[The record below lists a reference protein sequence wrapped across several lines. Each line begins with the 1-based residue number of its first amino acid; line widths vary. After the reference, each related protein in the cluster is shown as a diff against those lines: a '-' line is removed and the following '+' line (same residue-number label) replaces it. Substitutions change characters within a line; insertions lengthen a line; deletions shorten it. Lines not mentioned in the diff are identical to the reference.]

1 MCFQLRFKDVS
12 TTDTRRGATF
22 LCLRVLI
29 IRMRDQM
36 FLLYSRFLKKTRE
49 DASTS
54 LKFKIYPNN
63 YDNIRMINIDKQWLS
78 IAGQNLYLPLKMVR
92 VLLENVH
99 LFFCRNSIFSILSL
113 EDTPFLRIS
122 KP

>member
-1 MCFQLRFKDVS
+1 
-12 TTDTRRGATF
+12 
-22 LCLRVLI
+22 
-29 IRMRDQM
+29 MRDQM

-54 LKFKIYPNN
+54 SKYKIYPNN
-63 YDNIRMINIDKQWLS
+63 YDYHNIHMINIDKQWLS
-78 IAGQNLYLPLKMVR
+78 IAGQKLYLPLKMVGG
-92 VLLENVH
+92 LLENVH
-99 LFFCRNSIFSILSL
+99 LIFCRNSIFSILSL

>member
-1 MCFQLRFKDVS
+1 
-12 TTDTRRGATF
+12 
-22 LCLRVLI
+22 
-29 IRMRDQM
+29 MRDQM
-36 FLLYSRFLKKTRE
+36 FLLYSRFLKRTRE

-63 YDNIRMINIDKQWLS
+63 YDNIHMINIYKQWLS
-78 IAGQNLYLPLKMVR
+78 IAGQKYLPLKMVR

-99 LFFCRNSIFSILSL
+99 LIFCRNSIFSILSL

>member
-1 MCFQLRFKDVS
+1 
-12 TTDTRRGATF
+12 
-22 LCLRVLI
+22 
-29 IRMRDQM
+29 MRDQM

-63 YDNIRMINIDKQWLS
+63 CDNIQMINIDKQWLS
-78 IAGQNLYLPLKMVR
+78 IAGQKLYLPLKMVR
-92 VLLENVH
+92 VLFENMH
-99 LFFCRNSIFSILSL
+99 LIFCHNSIFSILSL